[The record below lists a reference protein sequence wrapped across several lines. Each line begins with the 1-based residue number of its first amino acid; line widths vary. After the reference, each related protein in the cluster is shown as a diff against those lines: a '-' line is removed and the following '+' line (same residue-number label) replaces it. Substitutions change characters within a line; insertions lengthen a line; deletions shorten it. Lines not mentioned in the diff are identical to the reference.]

1 MYGKL
6 PVWLGTF
13 EVKVEEMF
21 HYTYLPI
28 KLKYGKITV
37 EPRLNPFL
45 ELIYACEEDFLK
57 DYGWSCYDEH
67 YIYLTAKNL
76 YQKENCGFNREGW
89 HSDSYKDN
97 DTIYLWSN
105 IQPTVFNSTKLNL
118 SEDDELALKE
128 IENQVDEKNNITYSD
143 NSLIKLDQFCI
154 HRVGEIIPGIRCFLK
169 LVFSKNK
176 FNLIGNSHNYEL
188 DYNWKMYPRQK
199 ERNIPYVID

>member
-6 PVWLGTF
+6 P
-13 EVKVEEMF
+13 EVIDIIDINVEEMF
-21 HYTYLPI
+21 SYTYLPI

-37 EPRLNPFL
+37 EKRLHPFL

-57 DYGWSCYDEH
+57 DHGWSYYDNH

-76 YQKENCGFNREGW
+76 YQKESRGFNRRGW

-105 IQPTVFNSTKLNL
+105 VQPTVFNSTKLTL
-118 SEDDELALKE
+118 SKDDELALKE
-128 IENQVDEKNNITYSD
+128 IENKIDEKNNITYPD

-176 FNLIGNSHNYEL
+176 FNLIGNSHNYLL
-188 DYNWKMYPRQK
+188 DYKWKMYPRQ
-199 ERNIPYVID
+199 ERRNVPSIID